1 MGPRSREL
9 LATLTRDS
17 LSRESFPFGTS
28 QTIELGYVHVDVQRL
43 SYVGELGYELFVPTE
58 YAQYVYDCLVHH
70 GVRFGL
76 APAGLLC
83 MDSCRVEKGYRH
95 WGHELTPSIT
105 PLEAG
110 LSFAVDFSKAFIGR
124 DALLTQ
130 TEAGLRQRLVLFSI
144 PDGEPLLLHDEPIYR
159 DGRLVGETTSG
170 VRAFRVGGSLAFG
183 LVRHD
188 DQCSREFV
196 FAGGYQ
202 IQVGEEFFE
211 AAPLKRAP
219 YDPTSEKMQA

>member
-9 LATLTRDS
+9 LATLTTHS
-17 LSRESFPFGTS
+17 LSPASFPFGTS
-28 QTIELGYVHVDVQRL
+28 QTIELGYTYAHAQRL
-43 SYVGELGYELFVPTE
+43 SYVGELGYELFVPTDQ
-58 YAQYVYDCLVHH
+58 AQAVYDCLLSA
-70 GVRFGL
+70 GEQFGL

-110 LSFAVDFSKAFIGR
+110 LGFAVDFSKRFIGR
-124 DALLTQ
+124 DSLLEQKET
-130 TEAGLRQRLVLFSI
+130 GLTQRLVLLSI

-159 DGRLVGETTSG
+159 DDRLVGETTTG

-183 LVRHD
+183 LVRND
-188 DQCSREFV
+188 DGCSREFV
-196 FAGGYQ
+196 FAGGYR
-202 IQVGEEFFE
+202 IQVGDEYFE
-211 AAPLKRAP
+211 AFPLKRAP
-219 YDPTSEKMQA
+219 YDPGNERMSV